1 MVIKQKSEEDGTA
14 SKRIFTRSTSSGG
27 DTASGGTVG
36 SNGPKCFFCSQQETK
51 EKLREVCT
59 FQVDYRVRK
68 CTHDLQDENLLAKL
82 SAGDL
87 IAKEAKYCIMQSALQ
102 TCTIVHVQRSHRIRM
117 PHMTRYVKEL
127 LWLS

>member
-1 MVIKQKSEEDGTA
+1 MELAKRKHKSEEDGTA

-36 SNGPKCFFCSQQETK
+36 SNYPKCFFCSQQETK

-68 CTHDLQDENLLAKL
+68 CAHDLQDENLLAKL

-87 IAKEAKYCIMQSALQ
+87 FVQEAKYHAKCLTNMYNVL
-102 TCTIVHVQRSHRIRM
+102 C
-117 PHMTRYVKEL
+117 
-127 LWLS
+127 LST